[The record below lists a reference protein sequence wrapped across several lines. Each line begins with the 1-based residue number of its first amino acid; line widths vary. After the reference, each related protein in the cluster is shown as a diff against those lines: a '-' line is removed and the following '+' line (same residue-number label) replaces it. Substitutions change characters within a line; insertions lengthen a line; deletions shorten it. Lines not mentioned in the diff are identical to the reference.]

1 LAVRLDL
8 RPWGY
13 ERLRLM
19 EPGAAGLAP
28 RPDLFP
34 SANPLG

>member
-1 LAVRLDL
+1 L

-19 EPGAAGLAP
+19 EPGAPGLAP
-28 RPDLFP
+28 RSDLLP
-34 SANPLG
+34 SGNPLG